1 MLASMQAGLAFSN
14 AILGAVHAMSHSLGG
29 FLDLPHGLCNALL
42 LEHVVAYNFQS
53 AEDRFRR
60 VAEAMDIDT
69 RGMNKAE
76 IKKRLMNRIVELKRR
91 VGLEARLAQL
101 GVSVSDIPHLS
112 GFALQDPCILTNPR
126 KSSLRD
132 VQVVY
137 EEAL

>member
-1 MLASMQAGLAFSN
+1 
-14 AILGAVHAMSHSLGG
+14 
-29 FLDLPHGLCNALL
+29 
-42 LEHVVAYNFQS
+42 VVAYNFPF

-69 RGMNKAE
+69 RGMSNAQV
-76 IKKRLMNRIVELKRR
+76 KKHLMARIVALKKT
-91 VGLEARLAQL
+91 VGLEARLKEL
-101 GVSVSDIPHLS
+101 GVTTSDIPYLS
-112 GFALQDPCILTNPR
+112 GYALKDPCILTNPR